1 MAIRNR
7 IFNHERIIL
16 LLDDDPASRKLLKR
30 LLNREGYAVREAS
43 DAGAAVEALRG
54 TGMDLA
60 VVNLSVCEEGE
71 QAVRVLRSV
80 SPELSVVVVSETA
93 TLLET
98 TEKLL
103 ILPKPSR
110 VFAVVESVRNRM
122 LRPVGRRLKLHP
134 EFS

>member
-110 VFAVVESVRNRM
+110 VFAVVESVRNLM